1 MDLTM
6 ERFLAWKILPR
17 CMMAAFTLMAWN
29 VCDWFMALGPDATTQ
44 QTAFVSTIVGAA
56 NMPCSLIE
64 SGTMI
69 QLLPGIARPYRGE
82 GRKEKAKSKSQ
93 TAVDAV
99 SGIDHG

>member
-1 MDLTM
+1 MVFAKQIEGKMDLTM

-56 NMPCSLIE
+56 T
-64 SGTMI
+64 G
-69 QLLPGIARPYRGE
+69 AF
-82 GRKEKAKSKSQ
+82 
-93 TAVDAV
+93 AVWIG
-99 SGIDHG
+99 SETR

>member
-56 NMPCSLIE
+56 TGALQFG
-64 SGTMI
+64 SG
-69 QLLPGIARPYRGE
+69 ARHDDTAAGRCGQSCPDLYRGQ
-82 GRKEKAKSKSQ
+82 G
-93 TAVDAV
+93 
-99 SGIDHG
+99 